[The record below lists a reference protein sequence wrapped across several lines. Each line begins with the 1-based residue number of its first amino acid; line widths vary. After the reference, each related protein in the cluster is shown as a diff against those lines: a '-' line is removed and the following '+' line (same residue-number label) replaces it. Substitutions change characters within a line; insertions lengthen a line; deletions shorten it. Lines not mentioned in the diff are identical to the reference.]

1 MSLGTDADAALIWRT
16 LKWCELFKS
25 WPDEQLLALRGSARL
40 ARHARRSLVMSHD
53 LQERE
58 LLCVISGSLE
68 VSSMNADGQKY
79 MNALA
84 GPGKVLPLLRLLQ
97 DKPLDF
103 SYHALQDATVLHL
116 PADAVIAQLNSCP
129 ELWRGVAEL
138 ALQRQRHSMVL
149 LQKQLLV
156 NNRQRLAGTLVE
168 LAKLHGRGP
177 DRSTREVAINQT
189 DLANMVGV
197 TRQTVNKE
205 LKAFT
210 RDGLIAVE
218 YGRIVVRD
226 LAGLSAQCA

>member
-1 MSLGTDADAALIWRT
+1 MSRGTDADAALIWRT
-16 LKWCELFKS
+16 LKWCELFHA
-25 WPDEQLLALRGSARL
+25 WPDEQLQALRGSARL
-40 ARHARRSLVMSHD
+40 TRHARRSLVMSHD

-68 VSSMNADGQKY
+68 VSSVNVDGQKY

-84 GPGKVLPLLRLLQ
+84 GPGKLLPLLRLLH
-97 DKPLDF
+97 DKPLEF

-129 ELWRGVAEL
+129 RLWRGVAEL

-149 LQKQLLV
+149 LQKQLLT

-168 LAKLHGRGP
+168 LAQLHGRGP
-177 DRSTREVAINQT
+177 DRRTRAVSINQT

-210 RDGLIAVE
+210 QEGLIQVD
-218 YGRIVVRD
+218 YGRIVVLD
-226 LAGLSAQCA
+226 LPRLQAHCE